1 MLTRAPV
8 SDETLLGY
16 SIFLAMAAA
25 ALFILVGLGSFAHN
39 EGAAHP
45 AEKAETRPAPGKK
58 KSVARRATRRPPVP
72 TSLTLS
78 ADGSLVVSTTPL
90 EARPWPRDQ
99 VGLVFAEMLLRKVPP
114 PLIVRCNP
122 GVTQGALMEI
132 LAKAR
137 EVGVQDI
144 RLVVAQEAEGARRA
158 AALEK
163 R

>member
-58 KSVARRATRRPPVP
+58 KSAGTF
-72 TSLTLS
+72 
-78 ADGSLVVSTTPL
+78 
-90 EARPWPRDQ
+90 W
-99 VGLVFAEMLLRKVPP
+99 
-114 PLIVRCNP
+114 
-122 GVTQGALMEI
+122 
-132 LAKAR
+132 LAP
-137 EVGVQDI
+137 
-144 RLVVAQEAEGARRA
+144 
-158 AALEK
+158 
-163 R
+163 